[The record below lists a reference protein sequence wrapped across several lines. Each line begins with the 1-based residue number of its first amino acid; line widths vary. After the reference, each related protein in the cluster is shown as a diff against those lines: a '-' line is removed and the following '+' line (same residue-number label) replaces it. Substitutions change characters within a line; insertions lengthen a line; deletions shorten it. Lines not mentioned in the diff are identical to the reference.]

1 MVEQD
6 NILEYV
12 YSFLN
17 EVLPDKVYYSLNISE
32 RINLPFIVYQEISK
46 RASVFAED
54 KPVFYMST
62 IQITLVT
69 KKKDP
74 ALETKLKTTLLKNGY
89 TPQNLSEFRNE
100 DGSIN
105 KIYEVRLEEI

>member
-1 MVEQD
+1 MYLEKLRNTLLSVVPKVFYATNEYD
-6 NILEYV
+6 NED
-12 YSFLN
+12 N
-17 EVLPDKVYYSLNISE
+17 AEP
-32 RINLPFIVYQEISK
+32 PFIVFQEISK

-89 TPQNLSEFRNE
+89 TPQNLFEFRNE

-105 KIYEVRLEEI
+105 KIYEVILEEI

>member
-1 MVEQD
+1 MYLEKLRNTLLSVVPKVFYATNEYD
-6 NILEYV
+6 NED
-12 YSFLN
+12 N
-17 EVLPDKVYYSLNISE
+17 AEA
-32 RINLPFIVYQEISK
+32 PFIVFQEISK

>member
-1 MVEQD
+1 MYLEKLRKTLLSVVPKVFYATNEYD
-6 NILEYV
+6 NED
-12 YSFLN
+12 N
-17 EVLPDKVYYSLNISE
+17 AEP
-32 RINLPFIVYQEISK
+32 PFIVFQEISK

>member
-1 MVEQD
+1 MYLEKLRNTLLSVVPKVFYATNEYD
-6 NILEYV
+6 NED
-12 YSFLN
+12 N
-17 EVLPDKVYYSLNISE
+17 AEP
-32 RINLPFIVYQEISK
+32 PFIVFQEISK

-54 KPVFYMST
+54 NPVFYMST

>member
-1 MVEQD
+1 MYLEKLRNTLLSVVPKVFYSTNEYD
-6 NILEYV
+6 NED
-12 YSFLN
+12 N
-17 EVLPDKVYYSLNISE
+17 AEP
-32 RINLPFIVYQEISK
+32 PFIVFQEISK